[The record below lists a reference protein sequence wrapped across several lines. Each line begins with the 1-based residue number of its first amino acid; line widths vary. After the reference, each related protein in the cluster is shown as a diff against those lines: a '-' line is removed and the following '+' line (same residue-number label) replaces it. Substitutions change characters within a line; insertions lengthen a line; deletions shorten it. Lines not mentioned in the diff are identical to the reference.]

1 MSVTKVSGIVFSI
14 ASAYA
19 ASKTMSAL
27 SNATSA
33 VATLEASHGV
43 AVSEYVEI
51 TSGWDLANGRI
62 ARATAVATNDVTL
75 GNLDTSSTTL
85 YTTGS
90 GTGSV
95 REITTFTDLSQI
107 SPDWGVS
114 GGDQNFADITFVSNL
129 IRQRLPTD
137 RNPIEVTLPFFFDP
151 SMSWLSAVRSVSET
165 STPAAIRMTFPN
177 STILVA
183 NAYWS
188 LRDVP
193 TTQDGTLRGEINLS
207 FIGLPTVYT
216 S

>member
-1 MSVTKVSGIVFSI
+1 MAVTKVAGTAFAI

-43 AVSEYVEI
+43 AQNEYVEI
-51 TSGWDLANGRI
+51 TSGWDMANGRI

-75 GNLDTSSTTL
+75 GNIDTSSTTL
-85 YTTGS
+85 YPTGS

-95 REITTFTDLSQI
+95 REISTWTALSQI
-107 SPDWGVS
+107 TPDWGI
-114 GGDQNFADITFVSNL
+114 GGGEQNFADATFVSHL
-129 IRQRLPTD
+129 IRQRIPTD
-137 RNPIEVTLPFFFDP
+137 RNPLEVTLPFFYDA
-151 SMSWLSAVRSVSET
+151 SLAWLSTVRAAAQAG
-165 STPAAIRMTFPN
+165 TPTAIRMTFPN
-177 STILVA
+177 SNVLVA

-188 LRDVP
+188 LRDTP
-193 TTQDGTLRGEINLS
+193 TVSDGTLRGQIDLS
-207 FIGLPTVYT
+207 LIGFVTVYA